1 MVVRGIRMMVVSY
14 RIGGQAPHLPWF
26 LRRLAAQGLAAAPE
40 GDQPGRLPADWAG
53 LEFADCWLDLGR
65 DGDQALAERADRCRD
80 AGLSFVELA
89 GGWAP
94 PGAEFGFILLVGD
107 PPPPGAPARL
117 ALDALAPQPGCWL
130 HSGPTHSA
138 RFCQRAFDALM
149 HAGRAA
155 MPEPDSQ
162 PRALEWE
169 AILQKQW
176 MLAGKLRQLAEA
188 YLTERVGL
196 LPPYSAPL
204 PETAVHYAANLARTI
219 MLALPD
225 SRDWA
230 ALQNELAAHLQ
241 SRDDVR
247 K

>member
-1 MVVRGIRMMVVSY
+1 M
-14 RIGGQAPHLPWF
+14 
-26 LRRLAAQGLAAAPE
+26 RRLAAQGLAAAPE

-65 DGDQALAERADRCRD
+65 DGDQALAERAARCRD

-107 PPPPGAPARL
+107 PPPPGAPGRL

-130 HSGPTHSA
+130 HSGPIHSA

-188 YLTERVGL
+188 YLTERIGL
-196 LPPYSAPL
+196 LPPTPPL
-204 PETAVHYAANLARTI
+204 FPKPLSITPPTWPEPSCWRCPIAATGPRCKTNWPPICKAGTT
-219 MLALPD
+219 PGNEKP
-225 SRDWA
+225 A
-230 ALQNELAAHLQ
+230 AACRRRE
-241 SRDDVR
+241 
-247 K
+247 